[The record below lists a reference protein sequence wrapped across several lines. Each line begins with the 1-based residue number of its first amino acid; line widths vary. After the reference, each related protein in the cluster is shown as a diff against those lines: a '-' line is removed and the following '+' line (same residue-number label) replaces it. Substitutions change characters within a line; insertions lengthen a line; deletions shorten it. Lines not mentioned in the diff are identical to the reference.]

1 MNSIHR
7 TRFTKAKLG
16 IFGIAFAFY
25 LFIPV
30 FLAAQETRT
39 QQAATLLSKI
49 ETAQAK
55 MKDEFGPGVF
65 DDRASPELNGPH
77 GSETLGVAWARLLT
91 AAGVPGSPR
100 DREALAKTL
109 GPDPSASL
117 ALAAP
122 IANLDAIEYL
132 TRALKKVSS
141 SPDK

>member
-1 MNSIHR
+1 MDLTNR
-7 TRFTKAKLG
+7 TRSTKVKLS

-30 FLAAQETRT
+30 FVAAQEPRT
-39 QQAATLLSKI
+39 QQAATLLSEI
-49 ETAQAK
+49 EAAQAK
-55 MKDEFGPGVF
+55 MKEEFGPGVF

-77 GSETLGVAWARLLT
+77 GSETLGVAWARVLT
-91 AAGVPGSPR
+91 AAGVPGSLR

-109 GPDPSASL
+109 GLDPSASL